1 MCLKWESNIP
11 TSRQNPRPAQK
22 TTSWWTK
29 LHLQS
34 SMPQL
39 RKHDPSL
46 AELASIPPTPARA
59 ALPRQHKHPSHAGM
73 CSQAPAPSCMTAAP
87 YSSSL
92 QLIPPQLV
100 DAPAEGLHAAVISVH
115 PGSSAGV
122 WAQGSHLR
130 PVLPPSSVIQ
140 TAVRRARKN
149 KPDTQHQSQ
158 GQLLSQESQRQGSGS
173 LLSVKYRE
181 DRLTPCPLSTA

>member
-1 MCLKWESNIP
+1 MFKVREQHP
-11 TSRQNPRPAQK
+11 HEQAKP
-22 TTSWWTK
+22 
-29 LHLQS
+29 S
-34 SMPQL
+34 SCSENDFMVN
-39 RKHDPSL
+39 KAPSSEQH
-46 AELASIPPTPARA
+46 ATAAKARSQ
-59 ALPRQHKHPSHAGM
+59 PGRVGKHPSHA
-73 CSQAPAPSCMTAAP
+73 STSSPPTPAQASLPRWHVFPSTSALLHD
-87 YSSSL
+87 SSSL

-100 DAPAEGLHAAVISVH
+100 DAPAEGLRAAVISVH